1 MSDEKYTLKI
11 DPVTRDLVLDD
22 DGIMEVVTGDD
33 VPAQNVRLTLQA
45 WRGEFPFVPSHGT
58 EYDRIMGK
66 KPGELTE
73 DEVPEVIRDAVFQE
87 PEVEEVQEVSYNLEG
102 RALDVSVSG
111 RLADGETINAEVK
124 AS

>member
-11 DPVTRDLVLDD
+11 DPVTRDLVLDE

>member
-11 DPVTRDLVLDD
+11 DPVTRDLVLDE
-22 DGIMEVVTGDD
+22 DGITEVVTGDD

-58 EYDRIMGK
+58 DYDRIMGK
-66 KPGELTE
+66 KPSELTE

-87 PEVEEVQEVSYNLEG
+87 PEVEEVQEVNYTLEG
-102 RALDVSVSG
+102 RGLDVSVSG
-111 RLADGETINAEVK
+111 RLSDGETINAEVK

>member
-11 DPVTRDLVLDD
+11 DPVTRDLVLDE
-22 DGIMEVVTGDD
+22 DGVMEVVTGDD